1 MSLLVRHILRIY
13 YGTKSTA
20 SNDHCSVL
28 VFIFSLSSLTIIVQA
43 TVLQLHLGNDY
54 FKTEQESRLFFLSF
68 FLLFFQISF
77 FVSLIFH
84 EEYCSLQ
91 EMSIQEQPF
100 HPSMMNRHNRNLSG
114 IQTEPLGY
122 IIIMKPDS
130 KINWC
135 VNKLSVKKEKKRK
148 KREEYISIS
157 SEAGTFPFKK
167 SL

>member
-1 MSLLVRHILRIY
+1 MSLLVCHILRIY

-20 SNDHCSVL
+20 GNDHCSVL

-54 FKTEQESRLFFLSF
+54 FKIEQESRLLFFFLFSF
-68 FLLFFQISF
+68 FFSFFQISF
-77 FVSLIFH
+77 SVSLIFH

-91 EMSIQEQPF
+91 EMSMQEQPF
-100 HPSMMNRHNRNLSG
+100 YPSMMNRHNRNLSG

-130 KINWC
+130 KIN
-135 VNKLSVKKEKKRK
+135 
-148 KREEYISIS
+148 
-157 SEAGTFPFKK
+157 
-167 SL
+167 